1 MIALVLLRLLLS
13 LSLFVGSFF
22 LYFSIFLTDA
32 CYTVPCLS
40 SDFNVNVMRVSVSA
54 SVSAVIF
61 GAVNVAI
68 PLAGFYVLWRRCKS
82 HTGGLL
88 NGIVMLN
95 ALVAWLQCITWGEQY
110 TNLLDLTST
119 DILMYGSMYTLN
131 TKLRR
136 DAMLVSIMCGVLA
149 GLHSITSLALL
160 RMREYYCV
168 DYYDGFRPRSVTRTF
183 QQYHTVA
190 ISEDVPEPR
199 GVNDE
204 EAIMSTSIEDE

>member
-1 MIALVLLRLLLS
+1 
-13 LSLFVGSFF
+13 VGGFF
-22 LYFSIFLTDA
+22 LYFSVFLTDA

-54 SVSAVIF
+54 SVAAVIF
-61 GAVNVAI
+61 GAVNVLL

-88 NGIVMLN
+88 NGMVMLN
-95 ALVAWLQCITWGEQY
+95 ALVSWLQCITWGEQY

-131 TKLRR
+131 TQLRK
-136 DAMLVSIMCGVLA
+136 DAMVVSILCGGLA
-149 GLHSITSLALL
+149 GLHSILSLALL

-168 DYYDGFRPRSVTRTF
+168 DYYEGFRPRSVMRTF

-190 ISEDVPEPR
+190 VSDDLPDEPR
-199 GVNDE
+199 GVDDE
-204 EAIMSTSIEDE
+204 EAITSTYIEDE

>member
-1 MIALVLLRLLLS
+1 MLRLLLS
-13 LSLFVGSFF
+13 LSLFVGGFF
-22 LYFSIFLTDA
+22 LFFSVFLTDA
-32 CYTVPCLS
+32 CYTLPCLS

-61 GAVNVAI
+61 GAVNVFI

-95 ALVAWLQCITWGEQY
+95 ALIAWLQCITWGEQY
-110 TNLLDLTST
+110 TNLLELSST
-119 DILMYGSMYTLN
+119 DILMYGPMYTVN

-136 DAMLVSIMCGVLA
+136 DAMLMSIMCGILA
-149 GLHSITSLALL
+149 GLHSIMSLALL
-160 RMREYYCV
+160 RMREYYCA
-168 DYYDGFRPRSVTRTF
+168 DYYEGFRPRSVMRTF

-190 ISEDVPEPR
+190 ASEDYPEPR
-199 GVNDE
+199 VVDDE
-204 EAIMSTSIEDE
+204 EAIMSTSIADD